1 MSEVMNS
8 QLQKVVLDKFLESK
22 GISSDLVDV
31 RSLLDSSLSLPENK
45 ALLEENLNFS
55 DDLCKQQIKEMEQQT
70 KEFNFTEARKT
81 VLPEHESVLA
91 SLFQNNRVVGI
102 VGDRNVGKSSLVL
115 QDLLKMKQN
124 YPDLPVFCIGV
135 EASLHSFLES
145 KGIFA
150 LYSTQD
156 LLDLRIKNAVIFIDE
171 FASLF
176 SVQSRDKETEKV
188 SRFFNRLAHMNCF
201 VVLASA
207 QNGFYNKFITGL
219 INSYLVCK
227 ISFEALVNG
236 TTLKRNVIALETT
249 SDFRLDLDIGEYY
262 ILNDAITK
270 FKKFSYCP
278 EVDAKKTNINPFKK
292 SETKGEEIL

>member
-1 MSEVMNS
+1 MVMSIE
-8 QLQKVVLDKFLESK
+8 LQKVVLDKFLESK
-22 GISSDLVDV
+22 GISSDLVDTKA
-31 RSLLDSSLSLPENK
+31 LIDSSLSLSENK
-45 ALLEENLNFS
+45 SLLEENLNIE

-70 KEFNFTEARKT
+70 KEFNFSEARR
-81 VLPEHESVLA
+81 VVSPENESVLA
-91 SLFQNNRVVGI
+91 SLFQKNRVVGI

-135 EASLHSFLES
+135 EPSLHSFLES

-156 LLDLRIKNAVIFIDE
+156 LLDLRIRNAVIFIDE

-188 SRFFNRLAHMNCF
+188 GRFFNRLAHMNCF

-207 QNGFYNKFITGL
+207 QSGFFNKFITGL
-219 INSYLVCK
+219 ISAYLVCK
-227 ISFEALVNG
+227 ISFDALVNG
-236 TTLKRNVIALETT
+236 TALKRNVIALETT
-249 SDFRLDLDIGEYY
+249 SDYRLDLDIGEYY
-262 ILNDAITK
+262 ILNDSITK
-270 FKKFSYCP
+270 FKKFNYCP
-278 EVDAKKTNINPFKK
+278 EVDAKKENTNPFC
-292 SETKGEEIL
+292 ERKGEDKL

>member
-1 MSEVMNS
+1 MI
-8 QLQKVVLDKFLESK
+8 ESN

-31 RSLLDSSLSLPENK
+31 HSIADGTLTLTENISLVKEQ
-45 ALLEENLNFS
+45 LNIE
-55 DDLCKQQIKEMEQQT
+55 DDLCKQQIKEMEDQT
-70 KEFNFTEARKT
+70 KQFNFNEARRV
-81 VLPEHESVLA
+81 VLPEQESVLA

-156 LLDLRIKNAVIFIDE
+156 LLDLRIRDAVIFIDE

-219 INSYLVCK
+219 INSYLVCRV
-227 ISFEALVNG
+227 SFDSLVNG
-236 TTLKRNVIALETT
+236 TALKRNVIALENT
-249 SDFRLDLDIGEYY
+249 SDFRLDLEKGEYY
-262 ILNDAITK
+262 ILNEAITK

-278 EVDAKKTNINPFKK
+278 EIDAKKENVNPFVKEKEKK
-292 SETKGEEIL
+292 FVETKDDLGVKK